1 LEEEA
6 AIRID
11 IFFMKQDTH
20 ESPLLP
26 PDNQQYTCHPEA
38 KRGISLSRAAINLN

>member
-6 AIRID
+6 AIRNE
-11 IFFMKQDTH
+11 FLFKKYFTR

-26 PDNQQYTCHPEA
+26 PDNQQDTCHPEHQ
-38 KRGISLSRAAINLN
+38 RGISFSLSAIDLN

>member
-6 AIRID
+6 AIRSD
-11 IFFMKQDTH
+11 IFFMKHFTR

-26 PDNQQYTCHPEA
+26 PANQQHTCHPEFLY
-38 KRGISLSRAAINLN
+38 IFFVHQV